1 MVVSELSGR
10 GNLISKAEE
19 HGVAAGDDVSDVLND
34 IKALEA
40 KGFSFEAGEASV
52 AVRLKRKEA
61 GYQALFDLIDFL
73 VTVEHRTGRGLFA
86 EAMVK
91 VRVAGEVH
99 PTAAEGHGP
108 VDALNNALRKALVV
122 HYPEIDDVHLA
133 DYKVR
138 ILEPEK
144 GTGAITRVLIDMQ
157 RGGKRWST
165 VGASP
170 NVIEASWMALVDG
183 IEYGLNIATGG
194 DA

>member
-1 MVVSELSGR
+1 VSELSGR

-19 HGVAAGDDVSDVLND
+19 HGVTAADDVSDVLTD

-40 KGFSFEAGEASV
+40 KGFAFEAGEASV

-61 GYQALFDLIDFL
+61 GYEAPFELIDFL

-91 VRVAGEVH
+91 VRVAGEIH
-99 PTAAEGHGP
+99 HTAAEGDGP

-122 HYPEIDDVHLA
+122 HYPEIEELHLA

-157 RGGKRWST
+157 RHGKRWST

-183 IEYGLNIATGG
+183 IEYGLNIVTKS